1 MVIRA
6 SMDITAMVD
15 THSAIQREIMDLR
28 LNSMAS
34 IMGTATNSSMALI
47 MIYTMGLTLAL
58 VMKVIT
64 DTVMMDT
71 TPSTDMILTI

>member
-6 SMDITAMVD
+6 SMDITVMED
-15 THSAIQREIMDLR
+15 THLATQREIMDLR

-34 IMGTATNSSMALI
+34 IMGTATNLSMALI

-64 DTVMMDT
+64 DMVMMGT

>member
-6 SMDITAMVD
+6 SMDITVMED
-15 THSAIQREIMDLR
+15 THLAIQREIMDLR

-47 MIYTMGLTLAL
+47 MIYIMGPTLAL

-64 DTVMMDT
+64 DMVMMGT
-71 TPSTDMILTI
+71 TPSTGMILTI

>member
-1 MVIRA
+1 
-6 SMDITAMVD
+6 MDITVMED
-15 THSAIQREIMDLR
+15 THLATQREIMDLR

-34 IMGTATNSSMALI
+34 IMGTATNLSMALI

-64 DTVMMDT
+64 DMVMMGT